1 MKPAAGNIISYP
13 ESIKKAVTM
22 YSYKD
27 VLAEVLIDEETLQ
40 KRIAELAEEISRD
53 YEGKD
58 LVLVCF
64 LRGGVVFLVD
74 LMRKMDIPHSIE
86 FMAISSYGAGRRE
99 SSGHVRVDFDLKTDI
114 RGKEVLIV
122 EDIIDSGNTLHA
134 AIPLIEAKG
143 PNSVEIC
150 TLLNKVSR
158 REVDIPIRYCGFVI
172 EDKFVYGYGLDL
184 DDYFRNLPFIGVVD
198 TEKLKQIQEKS

>member
-1 MKPAAGNIISYP
+1 MKHAAGNIISFP
-13 ESIKKAVTM
+13 ESIEKAVKM

-40 KRIAELAEEISRD
+40 NRIKELADEICRD
-53 YEGKD
+53 YKGKD

-198 TEKLKQIQEKS
+198 TEKLKQIQEKL

>member
-1 MKPAAGNIISYP
+1 
-13 ESIKKAVTM
+13 M

-40 KRIAELAEEISRD
+40 NRVQELADQICKD

-74 LMRKMDIPHSIE
+74 LMRKMTIPHSIE
-86 FMAISSYGAGRRE
+86 FMAISSYGAGARE
-99 SSGHVRVDFDLKTDI
+99 STGHVRVDYDLKTDI
-114 RGKEVLIV
+114 RDKDVLIV
-122 EDIIDSGNTLHA
+122 EDIIDSGNTLHE
-134 AIPLIEAKG
+134 AIPLIQAKG
-143 PNSVEIC
+143 PKSLEIC
-150 TLLNKVSR
+150 TLLNKESR
-158 REVDIPIRYCGFVI
+158 REVDIPIKYCGFVI

-198 TEKLKQIQEKS
+198 IEKLKKYQS

>member
-1 MKPAAGNIISYP
+1 MFSY
-13 ESIKKAVTM
+13 E
-22 YSYKD
+22 D
-27 VLAEVLIDEETLQ
+27 VLAEVLIDEKTLQ
-40 KRIAELAEEISRD
+40 KRIEELGAEISKD
-53 YEGKD
+53 YKDRD
-58 LVLVCF
+58 LVLICF

-74 LMRKMDIPHSIE
+74 LMRKISVPHSIE

-99 SSGHVRVDFDLKTDI
+99 STGHVRVDFDLKTDI
-114 RGKEVLIV
+114 RGKDVLIV
-122 EDIIDSGNTLHA
+122 EDIIDSGNTLHE

-143 PNSVEIC
+143 PKSLEIC

-158 REVDIPIRYCGFVI
+158 REVDIPIRYCGFII

-198 TEKLKQIQEKS
+198 TDKLKAIQEKL

>member
-1 MKPAAGNIISYP
+1 
-13 ESIKKAVTM
+13 M

-40 KRIAELAEEISRD
+40 KRVQELADEISRD

-74 LMRKMDIPHSIE
+74 LMRKMEIPHSIE

-114 RGKEVLIV
+114 RGKEVLISTP
-122 EDIIDSGNTLHA
+122 DSP
-134 AIPLIEAKG
+134 I
-143 PNSVEIC
+143 
-150 TLLNKVSR
+150 KV
-158 REVDIPIRYCGFVI
+158 FVI
-172 EDKFVYGYGLDL
+172 PTNEELVIA
-184 DDYFRNLPFIGVVD
+184 RD
-198 TEKLKQIQEKS
+198 TRDIVG